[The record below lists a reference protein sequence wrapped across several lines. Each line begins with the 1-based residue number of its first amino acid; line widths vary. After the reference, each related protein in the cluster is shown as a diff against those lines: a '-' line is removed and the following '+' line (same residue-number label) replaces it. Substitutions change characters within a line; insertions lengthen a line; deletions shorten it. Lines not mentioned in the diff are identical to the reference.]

1 LTQYDVKVFF
11 NKDYEPYA
19 SKRDAACELL
29 EANHVVSYLFK
40 DQVIFEEKKLLK
52 QMDCR
57 TPCTLLLK

>member
-1 LTQYDVKVFF
+1 LTQYDVKEVFL
-11 NKDYEPYA
+11 KDYEPYA
-19 SKRDAACELL
+19 SKRDAAICELL

-57 TPCTLLLK
+57 TPCTLL